1 MKATKKSIVKV
12 KMNAEE
18 LKDLS
23 SALEKVNTHNIGFN
37 NRGLTDKEVKA
48 LTSFHEAVK
57 KS

>member
-18 LKDLS
+18 LKDLT

-37 NRGLTDKEVKA
+37 NKGFTEKETKA
-48 LTSFHEAVK
+48 LTSFQEAVK
-57 KS
+57 KV